1 MIIQGLSKDFS
12 LFFQNVQS
20 STVPFKKLVFLP
32 FMKENASNQCGIYY
46 LESTATIFTENVNSG
61 SYSPNPLNHIKES
74 YICKENLEK
83 WGKNIW
89 YASQFCLSSLYTV
102 QAIGAILIFSVS
114 YTRKKWNSGS
124 YKYPSTWTINL
135 HDLKLGSLNLCLSI
149 RYLQESL

>member
-1 MIIQGLSKDFS
+1 MWALVGVECKIHTWKKVLPTLFLSNCTAPVGPVK
-12 LFFQNVQS
+12 
-20 STVPFKKLVFLP
+20 
-32 FMKENASNQCGIYY
+32 
-46 LESTATIFTENVNSG
+46 STATIFTKNVNSG

-74 YICKENLEK
+74 YKCKENLEK

-89 YASQFCLSSLYTV
+89 YASQFCLSSLYIV

-135 HDLKLGSLNLCLSI
+135 HDLKLGSLYLYLSI